1 MSKNVAYTADF
12 DIRADFTVPLFM
24 SSDPDIKFGDTAT
37 MSLANMMGECL
48 KGMYESVT
56 VEAGSASIYLYD
68 AGCCSPVQMLR
79 RKKIGLE
86 YLYSVTFSVTLPVH
100 GAEISV
106 FDRIDTNDEVNLID
120 PTCKPM
126 ITVESLTESLTKYT
140 SECSECGAIFGDF
153 PTREQAETTHP
164 TYCPCCGARV
174 ISIDSGKE

>member
-1 MSKNVAYTADF
+1 MTNRVDAAKKLRSSGDRLFDNSFGGGSVKAMDIIRESINVAYD
-12 DIRADFTVPLFM
+12 
-24 SSDPDIKFGDTAT
+24 
-37 MSLANMMGECL
+37 
-48 KGMYESVT
+48 
-56 VEAGSASIYLYD
+56 YD
-68 AGCCSPVQMLR
+68 EL
-79 RKKIGLE
+79 
-86 YLYSVTFSVTLPVH
+86 
-100 GAEISV
+100 
-106 FDRIDTNDEVNLID
+106 FDRLADLID